1 MGCLRVGG
9 SGLGC
14 WRLAEGGGDISVS
27 RREFLR
33 RLRLD
38 GARGAG
44 GGNSLEGR
52 GGDGGEACVVV
63 SSSARGWENV
73 WDCVMLGGA
82 GEVGLFGLGGGGWLS
97 GCQGVSSHIY
107 PNFGL
112 SRKCS
117 RISGRGLR
125 AKFSLRHSQFH
136 PEIQEKGCF
145 PLNLRWILNSNRQV
159 LPSAARVRTPHD
171 VTQKSFINVFYSY
184 AS

>member
-1 MGCLRVGG
+1 MRDFLAGGGGVDSESGWVRLGCLRVGG

-33 RLRLD
+33 CLRLD

-82 GEVGLFGLGGGGWLS
+82 GEVGLFGLGGAGWLS
-97 GCQGVSSHIY
+97 GGD
-107 PNFGL
+107 
-112 SRKCS
+112 R
-117 RISGRGLR
+117 GRCRLLWG
-125 AKFSLRHSQFH
+125 
-136 PEIQEKGCF
+136 
-145 PLNLRWILNSNRQV
+145 
-159 LPSAARVRTPHD
+159 
-171 VTQKSFINVFYSY
+171 
-184 AS
+184 